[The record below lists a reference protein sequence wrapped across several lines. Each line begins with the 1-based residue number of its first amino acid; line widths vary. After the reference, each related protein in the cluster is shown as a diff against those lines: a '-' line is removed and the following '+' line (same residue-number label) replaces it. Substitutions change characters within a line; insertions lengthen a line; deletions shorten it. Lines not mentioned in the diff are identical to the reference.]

1 MKFRKKPVVVEAM
14 QFTEENIK
22 ELLKLNGIAEAI
34 DPEEME
40 SGPVLV
46 MQTINDDFVYAE
58 VGDWIIREFF
68 TTDRFYPCKPD
79 IFETTYERVEE

>member
-79 IFETTYERVEE
+79 IFEATYERVEE

>member
-79 IFETTYERVEE
+79 IFETTYERVGE